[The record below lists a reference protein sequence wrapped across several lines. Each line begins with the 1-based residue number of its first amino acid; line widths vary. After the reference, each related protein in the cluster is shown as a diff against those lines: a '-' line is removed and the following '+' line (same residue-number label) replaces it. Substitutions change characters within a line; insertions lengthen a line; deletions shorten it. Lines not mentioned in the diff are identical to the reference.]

1 MDKPTCNLLTVYGK
15 AKDVPS
21 RVLGCTNP
29 QCAMVV
35 YKRRGSLITEF
46 NTTENLVC
54 SGWCRSIPEGRD
66 LQMKWELTGV
76 PQNQLDEVMT
86 GKSPVPSQHVVFELK
101 NFSLLTDYIEVH
113 KLCWFIFIWIKIL
126 TVTEM

>member
-21 RVLGCTNP
+21 RVLGCRNP
-29 QCAMVV
+29 QCAVVV

-54 SGWCRSIPEGRD
+54 SGLCRSIPEGRD

-76 PQNQLDEVMT
+76 PQNQLD
-86 GKSPVPSQHVVFELK
+86 
-101 NFSLLTDYIEVH
+101 
-113 KLCWFIFIWIKIL
+113 
-126 TVTEM
+126 